1 KGIKEGHYNLDSIS
15 DEQLRQI
22 AVDVIQPYI
31 NKKLFITVGDKTYPA
46 KANKIVKNENN
57 LFIIWLSI
65 DNVSFSLPENQVKI
79 VYSLLFEET
88 KNEHINLAYGYLT
101 DATGDALQK
110 VFNDSSPSFQT
121 TFDANNR
128 VWQLSIKGP
137 VKVPAA
143 EHKNESPAASS
154 SSDNIKD
161 TAAHKNTAGHSLAS
175 TPAPKGPQVKKTSRT
190 ASVVSSAHSIP
201 VSPSL
206 GKENG
211 SIS

>member
-1 KGIKEGHYNLDSIS
+1 LLFITVLFLLTTVPVSAHDLPLGGSRWCFGSNHIVGNLDLKPPLLMEIKGIKEGHYNLDSIS

-101 DATGDALQK
+101 DATG
-110 VFNDSSPSFQT
+110 
-121 TFDANNR
+121 
-128 VWQLSIKGP
+128 
-137 VKVPAA
+137 
-143 EHKNESPAASS
+143 
-154 SSDNIKD
+154 
-161 TAAHKNTAGHSLAS
+161 
-175 TPAPKGPQVKKTSRT
+175 
-190 ASVVSSAHSIP
+190 
-201 VSPSL
+201 
-206 GKENG
+206 
-211 SIS
+211 